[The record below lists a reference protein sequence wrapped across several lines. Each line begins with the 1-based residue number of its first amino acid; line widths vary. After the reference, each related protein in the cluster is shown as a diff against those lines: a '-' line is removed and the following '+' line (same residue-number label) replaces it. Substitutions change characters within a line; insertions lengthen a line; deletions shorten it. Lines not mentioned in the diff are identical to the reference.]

1 MPARESVG
9 PKAGRAHHCLETT
22 HRMSAAPRPA
32 QTQRLEPFRLRGA
45 NFNLLVL
52 RLLDP
57 RPEAVVPALGD
68 QFRRAPGFLRFAP
81 IVIGLDDIPVQPEEM
96 DFAGLIAGLRALEIM
111 PIGTVG
117 GTPEM
122 RVAAQGAGLPP
133 LRLAG
138 GPAPAEEPLPAPAVG
153 PPPPPEAA
161 APPVPPAPAAGA
173 ALRPAMLID
182 QPVRAG
188 QRIWAQGADLIV
200 TATVNRGAEVIA
212 DGNIHV
218 YGRLL
223 GRAIAGGADNTEARV
238 FALNFDPELVS
249 IAGYYAVRE
258 GLGEAPIGRAV
269 QVQLVGEHMR
279 FDPLG

>member
-1 MPARESVG
+1 MAPFPEESPA
-9 PKAGRAHHCLETT
+9 A
-22 HRMSAAPRPA
+22 MSFAPSPSA
-32 QTQRLEPFRLRGA
+32 PRLEPFRLRGA
-45 NFNLLVL
+45 NFNLLVM
-52 RLLDP
+52 RLLDH
-57 RPEAVVPALGD
+57 RVEAVVPALGD

-81 IVIGLDDIPVQPEEM
+81 IVVGLDDIQARPHEV
-96 DFAGLIAGLRALEIM
+96 DFAGLVQQLRAIEIV

-133 LRLAG
+133 LRMVGGKEEEVPLAPPSAAV
-138 GPAPAEEPLPAPAVG
+138 PAPPVYQA
-153 PPPPPEAA
+153 PPPPPA
-161 APPVPPAPAAGA
+161 PAPEPQPQGIAQAA
-173 ALRPAMLID
+173 MVID

-188 QRIWAQGADLIV
+188 QRIWAQGTDLIIV
-200 TATVNRGAEVIA
+200 GTVNRGAEVIA

-223 GRAIAGGADNTEARV
+223 GRAIAGGQDNAEARV
-238 FALNFDPELVS
+238 FAQHFDPELVS

-258 GLGEAPIGRAV
+258 GLGEAPIGKAV
-269 QVQLVGEHMR
+269 MARLVGEHMR